1 MESEHGSLK
10 RSHSSESS
18 SDYSFSSEEEEAEI
32 ETATLQKTTQN
43 RQSDNGSNWTDIGLN
58 ILKQHGW
65 TEGEGLGKDK
75 SGIVEPIKVE
85 MRPKGE
91 GLKEKAKPRKDR
103 LQESKPKERKK
114 RRQKMNVVDLADLE
128 TEEVQILDFT
138 KAHTT
143 DPTHDLRFQK
153 EQVEKQLRILQ
164 EKRFNLNRLIALLR
178 KLHLNLVSNQEINSV
193 VADISDV
200 LQIYEFPE
208 AQGAISSLLFP
219 LVRNRFESD
228 DFVSALAYL
237 SEQKKH
243 FDLLQLDFDAFAAYF
258 SIYIQDFVSSIDRS
272 KFEDL
277 LKVLDALNDLMSP
290 SLYSL
295 ILTQMVIPR
304 IVALMDESSLSDL
317 PGFLLLS
324 EILSL
329 PDKLFSRCMSLLSVM
344 KLTVESAAV
353 YKELSAQFHQNQKNA
368 VSGLIFNKLLD
379 LLSQFTIN
387 PAAQE
392 TFIIDIVIAWIKYL
406 SKEHKSKIVSSISR
420 KWWLCLHVWLQS
432 SSNEAMAEIAEWYET
447 WKEYLPEEFDPMF
460 QTGLDMMSDAMES
473 QLKPLR
479 NYSQPKFNPILS
491 MLGTNSVTFKDAVEH
506 FAQSHG
512 LGFVPAPGRGYM
524 IGTVN
529 VLLDKDILYRIVQDV
544 NSVKQIPVS
553 LEELLELQDK

>member
-18 SDYSFSSEEEEAEI
+18 SDYSFSSEEESEI
-32 ETATLQKTTQN
+32 ETPSPQKTSQN
-43 RQSDNGSNWTDIGLN
+43 RQSDNGSSWTDIGLN

-91 GLKEKAKPRKDR
+91 GLKEKVKPRKDR
-103 LQESKPKERKK
+103 LPESKPKERKK
-114 RRQKMNVVDLADLE
+114 RKQKKNVVDLADLE

-138 KAHTT
+138 KPYTT
-143 DPTHDLRFQK
+143 DPEHDLRFQK
-153 EQVEKQLRILQ
+153 EQLEKQLEILK
-164 EKRFNLNRLIALLR
+164 EKRFNLNRLITLLR
-178 KLHLNLVSNQEINSV
+178 KLHLNLVSNQEISSV

-200 LQIYEFPE
+200 LQVFEFPE

-219 LVRNRFESD
+219 LVRNRFVSD

-243 FDLLQLDFDAFAAYF
+243 FELLQLDFDAFVAYF
-258 SIYIQDFVSSIDRS
+258 SVYIQAFVSSIDRS
-272 KFEDL
+272 KFEEL
-277 LKVLDALNDLMSP
+277 LKVLDVLNDLVSP

-304 IVALMDESSLSDL
+304 IVNLMEESSLSDL
-317 PGFLLLS
+317 TEFLLLS

-329 PDKLFSRCMSLLSVM
+329 SDKLFSRCMSLLSVM
-344 KLTVESAAV
+344 QLTAESAKV
-353 YKELSAQFHQNQKNA
+353 YEQLSTQFHQNQKNA
-368 VSGLIFNKLLD
+368 ISGFILNRLLD

-392 TFIIDIVIAWIKYL
+392 TLIIDIVIAWIKHL
-406 SKEHKSKIVSSISR
+406 SKEHKSKIVSSVSR
-420 KWWLCLHVWLQS
+420 KWWMCLHVWLRS

-447 WKEYLPEEFDPMF
+447 WKEYLPDDFDPMF
-460 QTGLDMMSDAMES
+460 QIGLDMMSDAMES
-473 QLKPLR
+473 QLKPLQK
-479 NYSQPKFNPILS
+479 YSQPKFNPILS
-491 MLGTNSVTFKDAVEH
+491 MLGTSSVTFKDAVEH

-512 LGFVPAPGRGYM
+512 LGFVPAPGKGYM

-529 VLLDKDILYRIVQDV
+529 VMLDKDILYRIVQDA
-544 NSVKQIPVS
+544 NSVKQIPIS